1 MGVLSPYVVILDD
14 DDLFELTALEKV
26 VWMLESN
33 PEWAIGGFP
42 YVKFGVQNVTEWR
55 GLHSG
60 KENYAVVSRFSFR
73 DAFLR

>member
-60 KENYAVVSRFSFR
+60 RENYAVVSRDCFDDFG
-73 DAFLR
+73 LC